1 MVFYSLT
8 YIANSLCMVSKDTN
22 INDLRE
28 KDSGYIKC
36 LLFGLANYINL
47 LKFNRFMYV
56 FEICKCYIRSNPR
69 ISIFL
74 QSYSHQSFF
83 GQAFTPIIKKRHSLD

>member
-47 LKFNRFMYV
+47 LKFNRFYV
-56 FEICKCYIRSNPR
+56 CLKYVNAIFDQIPGYLYSFNLTLINLSFRS
-69 ISIFL
+69 
-74 QSYSHQSFF
+74 
-83 GQAFTPIIKKRHSLD
+83 